1 VPATTRSTVSR
12 LAAALLLS
20 AVTGLGLGVATT
32 HAASAS
38 LVKDIVPGGDGSG
51 PAGLEG
57 VRGTLYFEAFTPAGR
72 DGLWRSDGTAAGTRL
87 LDDTFAYG
95 FWLTRAGD
103 RLFFVADDEHGEEL
117 WTSDGTK
124 SGTTL
129 VRDIRVGHRSSSPS
143 DLTNHNGVLFFT
155 ARDGVHGYE
164 LWRSDG
170 TKAGTRLVR
179 DVNPGNASSRPRW
192 LTSVGDTLFFT
203 ARDGEHGREL
213 WRSNGTAGGTR
224 LVRDFRTR
232 AKVSPGWLTSFRG
245 RLFFASVGGGHGREL
260 WRSNGTADGTR
271 LVKDINPKK
280 GSRPRLLTRVGRTLF
295 LTANDGEHGQEL
307 WRSDGT
313 ASGTRLVRDI
323 LKGDRRAGYFGPYP
337 LTDIGGTLFFGAD
350 DGVRGEGLWRSDGTG
365 SGTKFLKGIALLPH
379 QAVNI
384 GGTGFFAAD
393 DHDEFGWELW
403 ATDGSRSG
411 TTLVRDINPGREDS
425 RAGSLAA
432 VGGTLFF
439 SASDD
444 VHGDELW
451 KATP

>member
-1 VPATTRSTVSR
+1 V
-12 LAAALLLS
+12 
-20 AVTGLGLGVATT
+20 GTT

-38 LVKDIVPGGDGSG
+38 LVKDIVPGGGGSG
-51 PAGLEG
+51 PADLEG
-57 VRGTLYFEAFTPAGR
+57 VRGTLYFEAFTPTFR
-72 DGLWRSDGTAAGTRL
+72 EGLWRSDGTAAGTRL
-87 LDDTFAYG
+87 LCDTFAYA
-95 FWLTRAGD
+95 FWLTGAGD
-103 RLFFVADDEHGEEL
+103 TLFFLAHDEHGTEL
-117 WTSDGTK
+117 WRSDGTK

-143 DLTNHNGVLFFT
+143 DLTNHHGVLYFT
-155 ARDGVHGYE
+155 ARDGVHGAE

-179 DVNPGNASSRPRW
+179 DVNRGRAGSRPRW
-192 LTSVGDTLFFT
+192 LTSVGGSLFFT

-213 WRSNGTAGGTR
+213 WRSDGTRGGTR
-224 LVRDFRTR
+224 LVRDVHTPTD
-232 AKVSPGWLTSFRG
+232 VSPGWLTNVRG
-245 RLFFASVGGGHGREL
+245 TLFFTSAGAGHGREL

-271 LVKDINPKK
+271 LVKDINTRK
-280 GSRPRLLTRVGRTLF
+280 GSRPVLLTRVGRKLF

-307 WRSDGT
+307 WRSDGS

-323 LKGDRRAGYFGPYP
+323 LQGNRRAGYFGPDT
-337 LTDIGGTLFFGAD
+337 LTDIAGTLFFGAD
-350 DGVRGEGLWRSDGTG
+350 DAVHGEGLWRSDGTG
-365 SGTKFLKGIALLPH
+365 AGTKFLKGIVLLPH
-379 QAVNI
+379 QGVNI

-403 ATDGSRSG
+403 ATDGTRSG